1 MISCPNDITQT
12 KEILL
17 EQYEKGL
24 RFDAVVASED
34 QLAVAAVKFAKQRG
48 LSVPEDLSI
57 VGYNNSIL
65 SGCTDPELTSID
77 NHVETLCM
85 TTISTLMRVLDG
97 NDVPNKTTI
106 SNDLVIRET
115 TNF

>member
-1 MISCPNDITQT
+1 M
-12 KEILL
+12 
-17 EQYEKGL
+17 
-24 RFDAVVASED
+24 
-34 QLAVAAVKFAKQRG
+34 KFAKYAG
-48 LSVPEDLSI
+48 LTVPEDLSI

-65 SGCTDPELTSID
+65 SSCTDPEITSID

-85 TTISTLMRVLDG
+85 TTINTLMRVLDG

-106 SNDLVIRET
+106 SNDLVVRET